1 MGWAAPALPVRAGV
15 DALLCLTPS
24 LLFLSRQV
32 CYLRVGE
39 QWLRLSDRA
48 VCEVDAAAALGAEAF
63 LLMYDRGSS
72 DA

>member
-1 MGWAAPALPVRAGV
+1 M
-15 DALLCLTPS
+15 LTPS
-24 LLFLSRQV
+24 RTSLPHRQV
-32 CYLRVGE
+32 CFLRVGE